1 MQSHD
6 PIGWHRNR
14 FPSSRVARS
23 ASMIQELHFE
33 EPIRI
38 VSDLHFGHPASI
50 VENPEQLLPLFR
62 DAKTVI
68 FNGDTVELRYLRGR
82 RVGMRNSVLI
92 RQACE
97 SAGARPIFLNG
108 NHDPML
114 SDLSHVDLAGGA
126 VLVTHGD
133 LLFHDISPWSHES
146 HIIGEAH
153 TRELEQLGEDAFLD
167 FEKRLKASKRA
178 AQAIE
183 LHRPRMQR
191 DKLSAIRTVLRE
203 CWPPWRPLQV
213 FHCWWTTPA
222 RAEALARVFRPRA
235 RFILIGHT
243 HFSGCWKRGPRVVI
257 NTGSF
262 MPMSG
267 RMIIEIQGGMLIVRP
282 IIIDGNVFQP
292 GDPMMQFPTTLLSPD
307 EGY

>member
-1 MQSHD
+1 MTVTPQQLST
-6 PIGWHRNR
+6 P
-14 FPSSRVARS
+14 
-23 ASMIQELHFE
+23 LE

-50 VENPEQLLPLFR
+50 IEQPSQLIPLLR

-68 FNGDTVELRYLRGR
+68 FNGDTVELRYLKGR
-82 RVGMRNSVLI
+82 RLGMRNARLM
-92 RQACE
+92 RETCAE
-97 SAGARPIFLNG
+97 AGVRPIFING
-108 NHDPML
+108 NHDPIL
-114 SDLSHVDLAGGA
+114 SELCHVDLVDGA

-146 HIIGEAH
+146 EIIAEAH
-153 TRELEQLGEDAFLD
+153 SRELANLDEDSFLD

-178 AQAIE
+178 ALSIE
-183 LHRPRMQR
+183 LRKSQARR
-191 DKLSAIRTVLRE
+191 DNLSAIRTVLRE

-213 FHCWWTTPA
+213 FHSWAVTPA
-222 RAEALARVFRPRA
+222 KAEALARVFRPRA

-243 HFSGCWKRGPRVVI
+243 HFSGCWRRGPRTII

-262 MPMSG
+262 LPLSG
-267 RMIIEIQGGMLIVRP
+267 RMTVDIVGEKLTVRSIVQERGMFKAGPPLME
-282 IIIDGNVFQP
+282 FAA
-292 GDPMMQFPTTLLSPD
+292 TKLLAG